1 MIDSYSFGS
10 ITVNGRRYTADVI
23 IYPERVNSSWWRRE
37 GHNLCME
44 DLQEVLRYQPEVL
57 VIGQGKPGLM
67 AVGAD
72 LIDQLNQRGIE
83 VHAAATAKAVKLYN
97 QLSPGK
103 KVVAALHLTC

>member
-10 ITVNGRRYTADVI
+10 ITVNGSRYTSDVI
-23 IYPERVNSSWWRRE
+23 IYPDRVESSWWRKE

-44 DLQEVLRYQPEVL
+44 DLQEVLQYRPEVL
-57 VIGQGKPGLM
+57 VIGKGKPGLM

-72 LIDQLNQRGIE
+72 LIKQLARLGIE
-83 VHAAATAKAVKLYN
+83 AHAAPTSKAVKLYN
-97 QLSPGK
+97 RLRGEK